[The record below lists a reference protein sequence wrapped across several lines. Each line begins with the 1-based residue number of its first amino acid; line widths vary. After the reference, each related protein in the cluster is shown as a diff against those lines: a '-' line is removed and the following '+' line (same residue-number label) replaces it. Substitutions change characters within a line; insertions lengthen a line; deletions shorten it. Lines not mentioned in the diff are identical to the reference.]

1 MLPSVR
7 FSVAFLKF
15 MLPPVLPPV
24 ASTTVLFHVASRA
37 LFRGLP
43 ENNVATRF
51 APVAS
56 TTVLFHVASR
66 ALFRDLPEIQ
76 VARRVAL
83 TASLGLPLSLIA
95 SRLASCC
102 PYASCSKLMFGG
114 SGAGI
119 INSFVN

>member
-1 MLPSVR
+1 MQELGR
-7 FSVAFLKF
+7 C
-15 MLPPVLPPV
+15 PPVLPPV
-24 ASTTVLFHVASRA
+24 ASTTVLLHVASRE
-37 LFRGLP
+37 LFCGFP
-43 ENNVATRF
+43 ENHVAPRF

-76 VARRVAL
+76 VAYRVAP

-102 PYASCSKLMFGG
+102 PYTSCSKLMFKGL
-114 SGAGI
+114 ALA
-119 INSFVN
+119 